1 MHKASKTCDSD
12 HTKPRIGVDLLGS
25 DTPAIVLLQSVL
37 FAHKKLSDKAE
48 FFLFVDN
55 DLVLADLPQD
65 IHTVIVSEIIT
76 MEDPPLSVL
85 RKKKNSSIGK
95 GMQML
100 KDKQIDAFI
109 SLGNSGAILA
119 AAKNTLKTL
128 KGIQRPALMTLIPAK
143 GKQIAVLDVGAST
156 QCKPHSMIQ
165 FAQMGIAYK
174 KSLGTERPTVG
185 LLNIGS
191 EEKKGTPDHQKAYLM
206 LQKLNETSD
215 YPVFLG
221 NIEGRD
227 VFEGPVDV
235 LVTDGF
241 TGNVFLK
248 TAEGT
253 ASFLLSE
260 ILQAMDDCAIINEK
274 QTAFISSYQKK
285 LDYAEYPGAILC
297 GVQGIVMKCHGASQG
312 QSLTKTIESAIELSS
327 HDFLKKILSQ
337 LTA

>member
-1 MHKASKTCDSD
+1 
-12 HTKPRIGVDLLGS
+12 
-25 DTPAIVLLQSVL
+25 
-37 FAHKKLSDKAE
+37 
-48 FFLFVDN
+48 
-55 DLVLADLPQD
+55 
-65 IHTVIVSEIIT
+65 
-76 MEDPPLSVL
+76 
-85 RKKKNSSIGK
+85 
-95 GMQML
+95 
-100 KDKQIDAFI
+100 
-109 SLGNSGAILA
+109 
-119 AAKNTLKTL
+119 
-128 KGIQRPALMTLIPAK
+128 
-143 GKQIAVLDVGAST
+143 
-156 QCKPHSMIQ
+156 
-165 FAQMGIAYK
+165 
-174 KSLGTERPTVG
+174 
-185 LLNIGS
+185 
-191 EEKKGTPDHQKAYLM
+191 M